1 MRKRR
6 SVKEILERRKR
17 RAFDH
22 SNEVLIGKVVGVHGI
37 KGEVKV
43 KSESDIFERQIEA
56 TSEVSL
62 YRGTKRER
70 LEIEEIKPYKDIY
83 IVKFKGI
90 EDRNAAEERIGGEL
104 FVGKEEQVPLEEG
117 EFYYH
122 QLIGLK
128 VVDESGREV
137 GTVKSVFEQPASH
150 ILEVETPEGKTILI
164 PFIDQFVKEVDLK
177 KGEVVVSLI
186 EGMEE

>member
-1 MRKRR
+1 MRKKR

-17 RAFDH
+17 RTFDH

-37 KGEVKV
+37 KGEMKV

-56 TSEVSL
+56 TPEVSL
-62 YRGTKRER
+62 YRGTKHER
-70 LEIEEIKPYKDIY
+70 LEIEDIKPYKDIY
-83 IVKFKGI
+83 LIKFKGI
-90 EDRNAAEERIGGEL
+90 EDRSSAEERMGGEIYIK
-104 FVGKEEQVPLEEG
+104 KEEQVPLEEG

-128 VVDESGREV
+128 VLDESGREV
-137 GTVKSVFEQPASH
+137 GTVKSIFEQPASH
-150 ILEVETPEGKTILI
+150 ILEVETPKGKTILI
-164 PFIDQFVKEVDLK
+164 PFIDHFVKEVNLE
-177 KGEVVVSLI
+177 KGQIVVSLI